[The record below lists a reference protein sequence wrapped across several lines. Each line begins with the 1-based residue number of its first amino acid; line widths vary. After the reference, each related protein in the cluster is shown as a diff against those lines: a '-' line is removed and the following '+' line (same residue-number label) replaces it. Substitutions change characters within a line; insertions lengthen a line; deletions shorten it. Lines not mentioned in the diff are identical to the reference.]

1 MDELAV
7 ACGLDP
13 IELRIRN
20 DPEVD
25 PETGHRFSSRN
36 LVACLREGAERFG
49 WSERNPEPGVRRD
62 GRWLIG
68 TGVAASTYPARR
80 QPSSARA
87 SFDPGHGYTIQIGAA
102 DIGTG
107 ARTAL
112 TQIAADALEVAI
124 EEVAVQIGDSSLP
137 EAFLAGGSMGNSSW
151 GAAVVKACRELRARM
166 AEHGTEVPLGV
177 EVDTKGMKGTFKA
190 APERSDLPADINE
203 SLVVALYSK

>member
-1 MDELAV
+1 MYAVEAAMDELAV

-49 WSERNPEPGVRRD
+49 WSERDPQPAVRRD

-68 TGVAASTYPARR
+68 MGVAASTYPARR

-87 SFDPGHGYTIQIGAA
+87 SFEPGEGYTIQIGAA

-112 TQIAADALEVAI
+112 TQIAADALEVPI
-124 EEVAVQIGDSSLP
+124 EEV
-137 EAFLAGGSMGNSSW
+137 
-151 GAAVVKACRELRARM
+151 
-166 AEHGTEVPLGV
+166 
-177 EVDTKGMKGTFKA
+177 
-190 APERSDLPADINE
+190 
-203 SLVVALYSK
+203 